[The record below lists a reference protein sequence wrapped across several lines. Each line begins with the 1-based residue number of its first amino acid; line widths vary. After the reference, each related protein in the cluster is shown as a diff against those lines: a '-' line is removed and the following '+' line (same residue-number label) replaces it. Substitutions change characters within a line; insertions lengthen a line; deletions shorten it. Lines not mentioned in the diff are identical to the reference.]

1 MDGELVRLTLLVAM
15 EGATLTADVQFDD
28 GLPKLHSD
36 ESGQGAELP
45 DAPLFVERRCAEKN
59 EAIDRRVIV
68 AQTYLALAPAE
79 TEETFVQFLRPVVF
93 P

>member
-15 EGATLTADVQFDD
+15 EGATLAADVQFDD

-36 ESGQGAELP
+36 ESGKGAELP
-45 DAPLFVERRCAEKN
+45 DAPLFVERRGAEKN

-68 AQTYLALAPAE
+68 AQTDLALAPAE